1 VPRPQA
7 AKLVWSPAARTDLV
21 WLREFIA
28 LHNPDAARRAAQ
40 SLKKSANL
48 IAEHPGIGTRLE
60 SRQDREIFVPFGARG
75 YIIRYRYDGK
85 MVVILRIW
93 HSLED
98 R

>member
-1 VPRPQA
+1 MSRSQA

-21 WLREFIA
+21 RLRKFVA
-28 LHNPDAARRAAQ
+28 LHNLDAARRAAQ

-48 IAEHPGIGTRLE
+48 IAEHPGIGARLE
-60 SRQDREIFVPFGARG
+60 SRQDREIFVPFEAQGF
-75 YIIRYRYDGK
+75 IIRYRYDGK
-85 MVVILRIW
+85 TVVILRIW